1 MKINVKHSQDSYS
14 VFVFKDKLAQ
24 HLKKSKLLK
33 NKNLF
38 VVIDSNVYKLH
49 WKKLYK
55 DLNRESSFLNVYKF
69 SAKEKNKSHT
79 ELIKILKSM
88 FDSGCR
94 RDTLLVSIGGGITG
108 DISALAANIFMRG
121 IDYINIPTT
130 LLSMVDSSVGGKT
143 GINFNAGK
151 NLLGTFYQ
159 PKAVFTDISFLY
171 TLLERELQSGLG
183 EVIKY
188 SFIAPEKEKT
198 FFHRSFNT
206 IIIKNYN
213 NFIKIIS
220 ECVKIKSALVEN
232 DEREVTWLRKVL
244 NLGHTFAHG
253 IEIASDHKIKH
264 GEAVIF
270 GIITSLFYSYREKL
284 ITAEYL
290 FESLLNIQPAVVPIK
305 KYYKNINP
313 DIVFKSMLRD
323 KKNNSSGIS
332 LVLINQSNE
341 ILVNYSGNKNGIIK
355 SLIDMKVW
363 VKESAGMFKKETVE
377 K

>member
-1 MKINVKHSQDSYS
+1 MKINVKHSHGSYS
-14 VFVFKDKLAQ
+14 VFVFEDQLAQ

-33 NKNLF
+33 TKNLF

-49 WKKLYK
+49 WKKLYE
-55 DLNRESSFLNVYKF
+55 DLNRESSILNVYKF

-88 FDSGCR
+88 FDNRCR

-108 DISALAANIFMRG
+108 DISAMAASIFMRG

-130 LLSMVDSSVGGKT
+130 LLSIVDSSVGGKT
-143 GINFNAGK
+143 GINFNSGK
-151 NLLGTFYQ
+151 NLVGTFYQ

-171 TLLERELQSGLG
+171 TLPERELQSGLG

-198 FFHRSFNT
+198 FFHRSFN
-206 IIIKNYN
+206 IIINKNYN

-220 ECVKIKSALVEN
+220 KCVKIKSALVEN
-232 DEREVTWLRKVL
+232 DEREVTGSRKVL
-244 NLGHTFAHG
+244 NFGHTFAHG
-253 IEIASDHKIKH
+253 IESASDHKIKH
-264 GEAVIF
+264 GEAVVF

-290 FESLLNIQPAVVPIK
+290 FENLLDIQPAVVPFK
-305 KYYKNINP
+305 KYYKLINP
-313 DIVFKSMLRD
+313 EIVFKSMLGD

-363 VKESAGMFKKETVE
+363 VKESSGMFKKETVE

>member
-1 MKINVKHSQDSYS
+1 MKINVMHSQGGYT
-14 VFVFKDKLAQ
+14 VFVFEGQLAQ

-38 VVIDSNVYKLH
+38 VIIDSKVYKLY

-55 DLNRESSFLNVYKF
+55 DLKRESIILNVYKI
-69 SAKEKNKSHT
+69 SAKEKNKSYT

-94 RDTLLVSIGGGITG
+94 RDTILVSIGGGITG
-108 DISALAANIFMRG
+108 DISALAASIFMRG
-121 IDYINIPTT
+121 IDYLNIPTT

-143 GINFNAGK
+143 GINFNSGK
-151 NLLGTFYQ
+151 NLVGTFYQ
-159 PKAVFTDISFLY
+159 PKGVFTDISFLY
-171 TLLERELQSGLG
+171 TLPERELQSGLG
-183 EVIKY
+183 EIIKY
-188 SFIAPEKEKT
+188 SFIAVNKEKI
-198 FFHRSFNT
+198 FFTRSIQN
-206 IIIKNYN
+206 ILSKDLSNVV
-213 NFIKIIS
+213 KIIS
-220 ECVKIKSALVEN
+220 DCVKIKSAIVEN
-232 DEREVTWLRKVL
+232 DEREVTGLRKVL

-270 GIITSLFYSYREKL
+270 GIISSLFYSYREKL

-290 FESLLNIQPAVVPIK
+290 FESLLNIQPAVVPVK
-305 KYYKNINP
+305 KYYKLINP
-313 DIVFKSMLRD
+313 EIVFKSMLGD

-341 ILVNYSGNKNGIIK
+341 ILIDYSGNKNGIIK
-355 SLIDMKVW
+355 SVIDMKVW
-363 VKESAGMFKKETVE
+363 VKESAGKFKKETVE

>member
-1 MKINVKHSQDSYS
+1 MKINVKHSQGSYS
-14 VFVFKDKLAQ
+14 VFVFKDQLAQ
-24 HLKKSKLLK
+24 HFSKSKLLK

-38 VVIDSNVYKLH
+38 VVIDSNVYKLY

-55 DLNRESSFLNVYKF
+55 DLKRESIILNVYNI

-88 FDSGCR
+88 FDTGCR

-143 GINFNAGK
+143 GINFNSGK
-151 NLLGTFYQ
+151 NLIGTFYQ
-159 PKAVFTDISFLY
+159 PKAVFTDISFLN
-171 TLLERELQSGLG
+171 TLSVRELQSGLG

-188 SFIAPEKEKT
+188 SFIAPDKEKT
-198 FFHRSFNT
+198 IFYRSFSN
-206 IIIKNYN
+206 IINEDYHNI
-213 NFIKIIS
+213 FKIIS
-220 ECVKIKSALVEN
+220 ECVNIKSAIVNN
-232 DEREVTWLRKVL
+232 DEREVTGLRKVL
-244 NLGHTFAHG
+244 NFGHTFAHG
-253 IEIASDHKIKH
+253 IESASDHKIKH

-270 GIITSLFYSYREKL
+270 GIISSLFYSYREKL

-290 FESLLNIQPAVVPIK
+290 FNRLIKIQPAVIPIK
-305 KYYKNINP
+305 RYYKIINS
-313 DIVFKSMLRD
+313 DTVFKCMLKD
-323 KKNNSSGIS
+323 KKNNNSGIR
-332 LVLINQSNE
+332 LVLINNSNDF
-341 ILVNYSGNKNGIIK
+341 IVDYSGNRKSIIY
-355 SLIDMKVW
+355 SLEEMKVW

>member
-1 MKINVKHSQDSYS
+1 MKINVKHSQGSYS
-14 VFVFKDKLAQ
+14 IFVFKDQLAQ

-38 VVIDSNVYKLH
+38 VVIDSRVYKLY

-55 DLNRESSFLNVYKF
+55 DLKRESNILGVYII

-79 ELIKILKSM
+79 ELVKILKSM

-108 DISALAANIFMRG
+108 DISALAANIYMRG

-143 GINFNAGK
+143 GINFNSGK
-151 NLLGTFYQ
+151 NLIGTFYQ
-159 PKAVFTDISFLY
+159 PKAVFTDISFLN
-171 TLLERELQSGLG
+171 TLPVRELQSGLG

-188 SFIAPEKEKT
+188 SFIAPDKEKT
-198 FFHRSFNT
+198 IFYRSFNN
-206 IIIKNYN
+206 IINEDYHNI
-213 NFIKIIS
+213 FKIIS
-220 ECVKIKSALVEN
+220 ECVNIKSAIVNN
-232 DEREVTWLRKVL
+232 DEREVTGLRKVL
-244 NLGHTFAHG
+244 NFGHTFAHG
-253 IEIASDHKIKH
+253 IESASDHKIKH

-270 GIITSLFYSYREKL
+270 GIISSLFYSYREKL

-290 FESLLNIQPAVVPIK
+290 FNRLIKIQPAVIPIK
-305 KYYKNINP
+305 RYYKITNS
-313 DIVFKSMLRD
+313 DIVFKCMLKD
-323 KKNNSSGIS
+323 KKNNNSGIR
-332 LVLINQSNE
+332 LVLINNSNDF
-341 ILVNYSGNKNGIIK
+341 IVDYSGNRKSIIY
-355 SLIDMKVW
+355 SLEEMKVW

>member
-1 MKINVKHSQDSYS
+1 MKINVKHSQGSYS
-14 VFVFKDKLAQ
+14 VFVFEDQLAQ

-38 VVIDSNVYKLH
+38 VVIDSRVYKLY

-55 DLNRESSFLNVYKF
+55 DLKRESNILGVYII

-143 GINFNAGK
+143 GINFNSGK
-151 NLLGTFYQ
+151 NLVGTFYQ

-171 TLLERELQSGLG
+171 TLPERELQSGLG
-183 EVIKY
+183 EIIKY
-188 SFIAPEKEKT
+188 SFIAVNKEKI
-198 FFHRSFNT
+198 FFTRSIQNILNKDFSNVVE
-206 IIIKNYN
+206 
-213 NFIKIIS
+213 IIS
-220 ECVKIKSALVEN
+220 DCIKIKSAIVEN
-232 DEREVTWLRKVL
+232 DEREETGLRKVL
-244 NLGHTFAHG
+244 NLGHTFGHG
-253 IEIASDHKIKH
+253 IESASDHKIKH

-290 FESLLNIQPAVVPIK
+290 FESLLNIQPAVVPVK
-305 KYYKNINP
+305 KYYKLINP
-313 DIVFKSMLRD
+313 EIVFKSMLWD
-323 KKNNSSGIS
+323 KKNNSSAIS

-341 ILVNYSGNKNGIIK
+341 ILINYYGNQNGIIK

-363 VKESAGMFKKETVE
+363 VKESSGMFKKETVE

>member
-1 MKINVKHSQDSYS
+1 MKINVRHSQGSYS
-14 VFVFKDKLAQ
+14 VFVFEDQLAQ
-24 HLKKSKLLK
+24 YLKKSKLLK
-33 NKNLF
+33 TKNLF

-55 DLNRESSFLNVYKF
+55 DLNRESSIFNVYKF

-88 FDSGCR
+88 FDSRCR

-108 DISALAANIFMRG
+108 DISALAASIFMRG

-171 TLLERELQSGLG
+171 TLPERELQSGLG

-198 FFHRSFNT
+198 FFHRSFN
-206 IIIKNYN
+206 IIINKNYK

-220 ECVKIKSALVEN
+220 KCVKIKSALVEN
-232 DEREVTWLRKVL
+232 DEREVTGLRKVL
-244 NLGHTFAHG
+244 NLGHTFGHG
-253 IEIASDHKIKH
+253 IESASNHKIKH

-313 DIVFKSMLRD
+313 EIVFKSMLGD